1 MLRSLLLVFAA
12 ACCLPTT
19 RALATDEAP
28 LVEIYMPSPCLA
40 CIDWGSYLADRG
52 FRVAYK
58 ETADMAAV
66 RSAVRIVISLHRT
79 G

>member
-66 RSAVRIVISLHRT
+66 KRRFKAPAAVE
-79 G
+79 